1 VQAPLTLMPTDG
13 FRVALTCIRRTTS
26 GSGDNRSTSERI
38 LWQEEQRVAGRPSR
52 TTDGMST
59 AVPVRIPIPPDALPC
74 DVSKPSDVVLWRLE
88 VSAQVPG
95 VDYASTFEV
104 PVFRTADSDQPR
116 TEVEVAAAHALA
128 AQAEGFQPGPES
140 RIRVTR
146 NRRGTEIVF
155 PPARN
160 RGAAAGLTLFL
171 LLWLGATAAT
181 VLLGAPI
188 VFPIV
193 FGLFAVLL
201 VWLVLDQWLGVSR
214 VTAGDGAVS
223 VASGLVTASR
233 ERRLPA
239 GEVAEVI
246 TRIGMQAGGTPYY
259 DVVVV
264 RRDGKKMVA
273 GRGIRDKREAEWVA
287 RLIRAGVTP
296 PG

>member
-1 VQAPLTLMPTDG
+1 
-13 FRVALTCIRRTTS
+13 
-26 GSGDNRSTSERI
+26 
-38 LWQEEQRVAGRPSR
+38 
-52 TTDGMST
+52 MST

-74 DVSKPSDVVLWRLE
+74 DDSRPSDVVLWRLE

-104 PVFRTADSDQPR
+104 PVFRTVDSEQPR
-116 TEVEVAAAHALA
+116 TEVEMAAAHALA
-128 AQAEGFQPGPES
+128 EQAEGFQPGPEC

-201 VWLVLDQWLGVSR
+201 AWLVLDQWLGVSR
-214 VTAGDGAVS
+214 ITAGDGALS
-223 VASGLVTASR
+223 VTDPSSNAPGHLVNGAFSLPQALKASATSAAGTGS
-233 ERRLPA
+233 PA
-239 GEVAEVI
+239 GRVSGSPLNVLTYSGPTSNDAV
-246 TRIGMQAGGTPYY
+246 TFTFTQDVGASDALRTGTYSKTLTFTLSTTNP
-259 DVVVV
+259 
-264 RRDGKKMVA
+264 
-273 GRGIRDKREAEWVA
+273 
-287 RLIRAGVTP
+287 
-296 PG
+296 